1 MKINR
6 FQVGVARAPG
16 EGLRIGVV
24 GRPPRGVKKTDY
36 ALDDLFDV
44 WFPILAPSRELLS
57 TRKGRGSC
65 DLKYW
70 HSFFRHY
77 ESEMRKSTDARQ
89 AILLLTKLARRTPIS
104 IGCSCDA
111 NSYCHV
117 RVLERLIQEADASD
131 GEGISEKKNLVCVP
145 ARNLLALQC
154 VYTIAHPDKLDDLV
168 GQKGSHVLPSG
179 RLWVAAREL
188 LHETL
193 LTKQR
198 VPIIF
203 GDATDCSRIVYAG
216 LLDDVTVNDDDTDF
230 MVSHLRPIRSGRRPQ
245 DLTLQSTG
253 RRIKPGFIKSY
264 AICNTPDFLSPRS
277 LGL

>member
-1 MKINR
+1 
-6 FQVGVARAPG
+6 
-16 EGLRIGVV
+16 
-24 GRPPRGVKKTDY
+24 
-36 ALDDLFDV
+36 
-44 WFPILAPSRELLS
+44 
-57 TRKGRGSC
+57 
-65 DLKYW
+65 
-70 HSFFRHY
+70 
-77 ESEMRKSTDARQ
+77 MRKSTDARQ
-89 AILLLTKLARRTPIS
+89 AILFLTKLARRTAIS

-117 RVLERLIQEADASD
+117 RVLERLIQEADASA
-131 GEGISEKKNLVCVP
+131 GEGIGEKKNVVCVP
-145 ARNLLALQC
+145 AKNPLAAQS
-154 VYTIAHPDKLDDLV
+154 VYTIAHPDTLAALV
-168 GQKGSHVLPSG
+168 GRRGSHPLPSG

-230 MVSHLRPIRSGRRPQ
+230 MVSHIRPIRSGRRPQ

-264 AICNTPDFLSPRS
+264 AICRTPGFLSARNLS
-277 LGL
+277 L